1 MKIEKQRK
9 MEQQMPDCELF
20 ISHIGTHYNE
30 IEEKLKML
38 SGRNKQP
45 YDKDAFQE
53 SIVKCY
59 TYIKKK
65 VKMKDT
71 SPYGIE
77 SYLIRTYLNYIK
89 EIKRSAQTAKRDFN
103 YNSDNIGE
111 IYERYYNSNNDTAK
125 VKIASDLFKDFSIL
139 YIMTQVEDNFD
150 QESFYLY
157 RLKTLSN
164 LTYQQ
169 IAQKTQNKGSRQKIL
184 EVKEWVK
191 NNIFKDDVRKAFNI
205 IYSDLIDNDGS

>member
-1 MKIEKQRK
+1 
-9 MEQQMPDCELF
+9 
-20 ISHIGTHYNE
+20 
-30 IEEKLKML
+30 ML

-111 IYERYYNSNNDTAK
+111 IYERFYNANNDTAK

>member
-1 MKIEKQRK
+1 
-9 MEQQMPDCELF
+9 MENQIPDCEIF

>member
-1 MKIEKQRK
+1 
-9 MEQQMPDCELF
+9 MENQIPDCEIF

-45 YDKDAFQE
+45 YNKDAFQE

-111 IYERYYNSNNDTAK
+111 IYERYYNTNNDTAK

>member
-205 IYSDLIDNDGS
+205 IYSDLIDNDGN

>member
-1 MKIEKQRK
+1 

-20 ISHIGTHYNE
+20 INHIGTHYNE

>member
-1 MKIEKQRK
+1 
-9 MEQQMPDCELF
+9 MENQIPDCEIF

-111 IYERYYNSNNDTAK
+111 IYERYYNANNDTAK
-125 VKIASDLFKDFSIL
+125 IKIASDLFKDFSIL